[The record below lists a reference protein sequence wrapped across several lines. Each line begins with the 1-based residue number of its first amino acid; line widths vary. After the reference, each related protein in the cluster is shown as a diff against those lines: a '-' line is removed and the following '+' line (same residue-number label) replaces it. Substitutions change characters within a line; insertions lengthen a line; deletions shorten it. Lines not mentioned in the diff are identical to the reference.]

1 MDLSTSTFSE
11 IKKFEDQLAKD
22 PKSYCF
28 APLAD
33 LYRKLGLLDE
43 AISVAQRGVE
53 LHPSYVGGLVS
64 LAKAYFEKGQKQE
77 SRAVLERLVTITPEN
92 LMAQKL
98 LAQTCLDTGDIA
110 AAEKAF
116 QVVLALNP
124 ADSESRIALD
134 SLAKFTAPAKAAP
147 VAPSAAEAVVA
158 VEAAPAASLPAQPK
172 PMAIAPEPDGSGAKM
187 VDLLEGGEFDIT
199 FDDAD
204 IVSEV
209 AFAAPELTE
218 AASFSWTSEVVE
230 DQLDI
235 PGASGLELDQSAES
249 PEPAEIDGE
258 TFDFSAPPTLVPPP
272 AESDFPVFGELAE
285 ALGGEHDLDFFG
297 LGAAEAEPGLQTTT
311 FFGTGDEVGSDE
323 EQPAFVKS
331 EPVGQKDPLTTV
343 TLAELYVSQGFLTR
357 ALNIYR
363 ELVDENP
370 QNQELKNRLRELT
383 QQVDA
388 AEDSSKLA
396 NQATAAETQTV
407 TEIESNETVVVTSP
421 MVAPVQM
428 MTTTARPDA
437 AAVEIAS
444 LQNWLDNIR
453 RNRQCH

>member
-1 MDLSTSTFSE
+1 MDLNTTTFSD

-53 LHPSYVGGLVS
+53 LHPSYVGGLVA
-64 LAKAYFEKGQKQE
+64 LAKAYFEKGMKSE

-98 LAQTCLDTGDIA
+98 LAQSCLDIGDIA
-110 AAEKAF
+110 SAEKTF

-147 VAPSAAEAVVA
+147 IAPPAVGPSVA
-158 VEAAPAASLPAQPK
+158 VTASPAASLPIPPK
-172 PMAIAPEPDGSGAKM
+172 PVAIAPEPDSSGAKM

-204 IVSEV
+204 IVSEA
-209 AFAAPELTE
+209 AFAAPGLAE
-218 AASFSWTSEVVE
+218 AASFSWTSEAVE

-235 PGASGLELDQSAES
+235 PGAGGLELDDSA
-249 PEPAEIDGE
+249 EPAEIDGAM
-258 TFDFSAPPTLVPPP
+258 FDFSAPPPVVSSP
-272 AESDFPVFGELAE
+272 AEPDLPVFGELSE
-285 ALGGEHDLDFFG
+285 ALGEGHEPDFFG
-297 LGAAEAEPGLQTTT
+297 HGEAETWPVLQATTS
-311 FFGTGDEVGSDE
+311 FGTGEEVESDE
-323 EQPAFVKS
+323 DHLAFIKS

-343 TLAELYVSQGFLTR
+343 TLAELYVTQGFLKR
-357 ALNIYR
+357 ALTIYR
-363 ELVDENP
+363 ELVDETP
-370 QNQELKNRLRELT
+370 QNQELKNRLMELKRR
-383 QQVDA
+383 VDA
-388 AEDSSKLA
+388 DQDSIKTANLA
-396 NQATAAETQTV
+396 
-407 TEIESNETVVVTSP
+407 TEIETETVVTSP
-421 MVAPVQM
+421 LVAPVQ
-428 MTTTARPDA
+428 TEAIAARPDA
-437 AAVEIAS
+437 AADEIAN

-453 RNRQCH
+453 RIRQCH

>member
-1 MDLSTSTFSE
+1 MDLSTSTFSD

-53 LHPSYVGGLVS
+53 LHPSYVGGLVA

-77 SRAVLERLVTITPEN
+77 SRSVLERLVTITPEN

-98 LAQTCLDTGDIA
+98 LAQACLDIGDIA
-110 AAEKAF
+110 AAEKSF
-116 QVVLALNP
+116 QVVLSLNP

-134 SLAKFTAPAKAAP
+134 SLAKFTAPAKTAP
-147 VAPSAAEAVVA
+147 VAPPAAEFAVA
-158 VEAAPAASLPAQPK
+158 VEAAPAATLPTPPK
-172 PMAIAPEPDGSGAKM
+172 PVAIAPEQDSSGAKM

-204 IVSEV
+204 IVSET
-209 AFAAPELTE
+209 AFAVPELAE
-218 AASFSWTSEVVE
+218 AASFSWTSEAVE

-235 PGASGLELDQSAES
+235 PGAGGLELDQSAES
-249 PEPAEIDGE
+249 PEPAEIEGAM
-258 TFDFSAPPTLVPPP
+258 FDFSAPPLEPPS
-272 AESDFPVFGELAE
+272 AEPDVPVFGELAE
-285 ALGGEHDLDFFG
+285 ALGGEHELDFFG
-297 LGAAEAEPGLQTTT
+297 NGAAEADPVLPATTA
-311 FFGTGDEVGSDE
+311 FGTGEEVGSDT
-323 EQPAFVKS
+323 EQPVFIKS

-343 TLAELYVSQGFLTR
+343 TLAELYVSQGFLKR
-357 ALNIYR
+357 ALTIYR

-370 QNQELKNRLRELT
+370 QNQELKNRLMDLKLL
-383 QQVDA
+383 VDA
-388 AEDSSKLA
+388 DQESIKMA
-396 NQATAAETQTV
+396 NQATEIE
-407 TEIESNETVVVTSP
+407 TEIENNETVVTSP
-421 MVAPVQM
+421 LVAPVQM
-428 MTTTARPDA
+428 EATAARPDA

-453 RNRQCH
+453 RIRQCH